1 MPQLLYLD
9 SSAFLRRVFGA
20 EGADTVDQLVARYTA
35 EGGNVVSGRLLWLE
49 ARRVAIRERQ
59 LGNDIES
66 EVEANLACVD
76 RLPLTDD
83 VWNAAHAIET
93 HVKTLDSLHLA
104 TCSVVDAHLL
114 SFDTEML
121 AAATALGIPRAS

>member
-1 MPQLLYLD
+1 MALLYLD

-20 EGADTVDQLVARYTA
+20 DGADTVDALSARFIA
-35 EGGNVVSGRLLWLE
+35 DGGRVVSGRLLWLE
-49 ARRVAIRERQ
+49 ARRVTVRERQ
-59 LGNDIES
+59 LGNDILAA
-66 EVEANLACVD
+66 VEANLASVD

-114 SFDTEML
+114 SFDAQML
-121 AAATALGIPRAS
+121 AAASALGIPLAS